1 MSKVTLSL
9 SGILLSTLL
18 SLTTLTPVHAAG
30 DNGLFGDYFTNMIGD
45 CSTTSVVT
53 GFSSGTA
60 DYGTRNCRSVAN
72 ILATLF
78 A

>member
-1 MSKVTLSL
+1 MTSLSL
-9 SGILLSTLL
+9 RYSLLGLLL

-30 DNGLFGDYFTNMIGD
+30 DNGLFGDYFTNMIGY
-45 CSTTSVVT
+45 CPSTTDVVI
-53 GFSSGTA
+53 GFSPNTI

-78 A
+78 E